1 MLNNHSSW
9 GEQRKLDII
18 NDDKIENRPE
28 ECRKVDERMGKFK
41 DGMTFLNALKE
52 LPTREGLKVAAQTD
66 DF

>member
-18 NDDKIENRPE
+18 NDDRIGDRPE

-52 LPTREGLKVAAQTD
+52 LPTREGLKVVQTGD
-66 DF
+66 